1 MPFPLGFL
9 CSLALLIR
17 TLDSIGNWENASKS
31 CGVGWGGVLE
41 ELGQGMVW
49 WGGGTWGLPKQLY
62 RTESH
67 RHPGLSGL
75 TNFSILWHFSLYH
88 VWSKC
93 HNNRATCSLLDSKTM
108 KTNVENALWF
118 VNIWLWAIFPFALFP
133 ALFFCGRKKYRKI
146 PPEGN
151 VILQVSCAIGVS
163 IVGLQSTIFYIQT
176 SFLAILFLLP
186 HLSSDNI
193 DDRTIKLELHSVQK
207 PIFFSPTWSILSPGS
222 RRKKQQQQNRLS
234 WDKNEQVVLNLSYSK
249 SEAGECFPLY
259 SMPFS
264 SVTRTKVLEWRKSIG
279 WIGLKINT
287 E

>member
-1 MPFPLGFL
+1 M
-9 CSLALLIR
+9 LAR
-17 TLDSIGNWENASKS
+17 A
-31 CGVGWGGVLE
+31 VGWGGVGCWRNLGRVWCGGVG
-41 ELGQGMVW
+41 ELGGCQSSYTEQKVIVIQGWVVW
-49 WGGGTWGLPKQLY
+49 QTSASADI
-62 RTESH
+62 SH
-67 RHPGLSGL
+67 CIMFEVNAII
-75 TNFSILWHFSLYH
+75 T
-88 VWSKC
+88 
-93 HNNRATCSLLDSKTM
+93 ATCSLLDSKTM

-118 VNIWLWAIFPFALFP
+118 INIWLWAIFPFALFP

-163 IVGLQSTIFYIQT
+163 IVGLQSTILYIQT